1 MPQVD
6 FYVLPS
12 ADPAGRQLFTC
23 RLAEKAWKAG
33 HKIFIR
39 STDATEAAVLDDRL
53 WTFRQGS
60 FVPHTLAENH
70 ENDPL
75 AAALI
80 GTGTAPG
87 DFHDLLINLAPDVP
101 EDWQTY
107 RRIAEIVDGDEA
119 VRRAG
124 REKYRFYRNQGIEPA
139 THRIE

>member
-6 FYVLPS
+6 FYVLSSSDS
-12 ADPAGRQLFTC
+12 ASRQSFAC

-33 HKIFIR
+33 HRVFIR
-39 STDATEAAVLDDRL
+39 VDDAAQAAMLDDRL

-60 FVPHTLAENH
+60 FVPHILADNH
-70 ENDPL
+70 ETDPL
-75 AAALI
+75 ATVLI
-80 GTGTAPG
+80 GTGTAPA
-87 DFHDLLINLAPDVP
+87 DHRDLLVNLTAAVP
-101 EDWQTY
+101 EDWHAFQ
-107 RRIAEIVDGDEA
+107 RIAEIVDEDEA